1 MAMLLKLPTLI
12 AQFLLATFVTW
23 IILTT
28 SIPQV
33 LINYTNIQVK
43 TNRFLSDQYPQNS
56 ITFPKSISSITEST
70 VYYIIGHPDDEVMF
84 FSPTILE
91 LSKPKYN
98 NTVKLL
104 CFSKGDA
111 VDESMGP
118 IRVRELYKS
127 AGILGIGEED
137 VTVLNYKDGMDE
149 SWPVNDVH
157 DSLKQYIDLKSKS
170 KQVLI
175 TFDELGVSNHPNHI
189 SLYHGARAFRNNS
202 IKDNVKLYKLK
213 SLGFWEKYSFTFLT
227 NIELFVGYVS
237 TLIQR
242 FVPVNI
248 TVSFFEPKNS
258 STSIKI
264 YSDLNMLACSYAA
277 MGYGHFSQMV
287 WFRYGWLMLS
297 RYLTYNHLIEV
308 MN

>member
-1 MAMLLKLPTLI
+1 MLLILPKLI
-12 AQFLLATFVTW
+12 VRFLLATFLTW
-23 IILTT
+23 IVLTT

-33 LINYTNIQVK
+33 LINHINTQVK
-43 TNRFLSDQYPQNS
+43 TNRFTSNQYPQHS
-56 ITFPKSISSITEST
+56 ITFPKSLSSIADAT
-70 VYYIIGHPDDEVMF
+70 VYYVIGHPDDEVMF

-98 NTVKLL
+98 NTIKLI

-118 IRVRELYKS
+118 IRVKELYKS
-127 AGILGIGEED
+127 TSILGIDQND
-137 VTVLNYKDGMDE
+137 VSVLNYKDGMNE
-149 SWPVNDVH
+149 SWPMKDIH
-157 DSLKQYIDLKSKS
+157 ESLKQTIDVKSNGKL
-170 KQVLI
+170 VII
-175 TFDELGVSNHPNHI
+175 TFDEFGVSNHPNHI
-189 SLYHGARAFRNNS
+189 ALYHGAKLFLKS
-202 IKDNVKLYKLK
+202 LIKKNVKLYKLK
-213 SLGFWEKYSFTFLT
+213 SLGFCEKYSFTLLT
-227 NIELFVGYVS
+227 NIELFVDYIS
-237 TLIQR
+237 SLIQR
-242 FVPVNI
+242 FVRVNI

-308 MN
+308 IN

>member
-1 MAMLLKLPTLI
+1 M
-12 AQFLLATFVTW
+12 W
-23 IILTT
+23 ILLTT

-33 LINYTNIQVK
+33 LINYTNTEVK
-43 TNRFLSDQYPQNS
+43 TNRFVTNQYPQNS
-56 ITFPKSISSITEST
+56 ITFPKSMSSITGT
-70 VYYIIGHPDDEVMF
+70 TIYYIIGHPDDEVMF

-91 LSKPKYN
+91 LSKPRYN

-104 CFSKGDA
+104 CFSKGDS

-118 IRVRELYKS
+118 IRVKELYKS
-127 AGILGIGEED
+127 ASILGIDSSD
-137 VTVLNYKDGMDE
+137 VTVLDYKDGMNE
-149 SWPVNDVH
+149 SWSIKDINE
-157 DSLKQYIDLKSKS
+157 SLKQYIDVKSKN
-170 KQVLI
+170 KQIVLV
-175 TFDELGVSNHPNHI
+175 TFDEWGVSNHPNHI
-189 SLYHGARAFRNNS
+189 ALYHGANLFRKNT
-202 IKDNVKLYKLK
+202 IKSNIRMYKLK

-227 NIELFVGYVS
+227 NIELFVDYIS

-277 MGYGHFSQMV
+277 MGYGHYSQMV
-287 WFRYGWLMLS
+287 WFRYGWLILS

-308 MN
+308 VN

>member
-1 MAMLLKLPTLI
+1 MR
-12 AQFLLATFVTW
+12 FLLATFLTW
-23 IILTT
+23 VILTT

-33 LINYTNIQVK
+33 FINYTNTQVK
-43 TNRFLSDQYPQNS
+43 SNRFLSDQYPQNS
-56 ITFPKSISSITEST
+56 IIFPKSISSITESI
-70 VYYIIGHPDDEVMF
+70 VYYVIGHPDDEVMF

-111 VDESMGP
+111 VDPSIGP
-118 IRVRELYKS
+118 IRVKELYKS
-127 AGILGIGEED
+127 ASILGLNQED
-137 VTVLNYKDGMDE
+137 VTVLSYKDGMNE
-149 SWPVNDVH
+149 SWPIEDIH
-157 DSLKQYIDLKSKS
+157 ESLKQYINLKSKNR
-170 KQVLI
+170 KVLI
-175 TFDELGVSNHPNHI
+175 TFDEFGVSNHPNHI
-189 SLYHGARAFRNNS
+189 SLYHGANAFCKNS
-202 IKDNVKLYKLK
+202 PKGNIKFYKLK
-213 SLGFWEKYSFTFLT
+213 SLGFMEKYSFTFLT
-227 NIELFVGYVS
+227 NIELFVDYIS
-237 TLIQR
+237 KLIQR

-287 WFRYGWLMLS
+287 WFRYGWLMFS

-308 MN
+308 VN